1 MPPIARPPFP
11 LRSSVLIPAAVVT
24 LVMLGWVRR
33 AEQVSAGPS
42 PETRIGD
49 IALQIPFG
57 DRSRTAT
64 LVVPDGAPPASGW
77 PVVLLLHG
85 AGGSA
90 EQMLRTTGWRD
101 VARRER
107 FVLVAADGTP
117 SDESR
122 RARFVGNMRTWNSGV
137 GAGLSTGE
145 NTAFAK
151 RIDDVGF
158 LIALLDTVSARTRV
172 DPKRVFVAGHSNGAG
187 MSYRVAAEHP
197 ERFAAVGVMAGHLFD
212 DAPRTLSVSVPLVQI
227 VGDRDPLVP
236 MNGGPVRMG
245 RGATVTLRPALD
257 SPARWA
263 AMNGLPGAATVIR
276 DDSVTVHQWG
286 TAADRVVVRSYVVKG
301 HGHAWLWPNS
311 RERLPERLVGPTR
324 HALNATETMWSFFSG
339 QR

>member
-1 MPPIARPPFP
+1 M
-11 LRSSVLIPAAVVT
+11 T

-33 AEQVSAGPS
+33 AERVSAS
-42 PETRIGD
+42 PASAARASDVSLRIQ
-49 IALQIPFG
+49 LG
-57 DRSRTAT
+57 DRSRTAI
-64 LVVPDGAPPASGW
+64 LVVPDGVPPAKGW
-77 PVVLLLHG
+77 PVVLALHG

-90 EQMLRTTGWRD
+90 EQMLRTTGWRE

-107 FVLVAADGTP
+107 FVLVGADGTP
-117 SDESR
+117 ADETR

-158 LIALLDTVSARTRV
+158 LLALLDTVSARTRV

-197 ERFAAVGVMAGHLFD
+197 DRFAAIGVMAGHLFD
-212 DAPRTLSVSVPLVQI
+212 DAPRTLSVPVPLVQI

-263 AMNGLPGAATVIR
+263 AMNRLPGAATILR
-276 DDSVTVHQWG
+276 DDSVTVRQWG
-286 TAADRVVVRSYVVKG
+286 AATDRVVVRSYVVKG
-301 HGHAWLWPNS
+301 HGHTWLWPNS
-311 RERLPERLVGPTR
+311 GERLPERLVGPTR
-324 HALNATETMWSFFSG
+324 QSLNATETMWSFFAG